1 MSQQNYDYLD
11 VVSRLV
17 SNYRQEKPLL
27 DGAVLFRG
35 SRFGDQ
41 APAKDTPE
49 QLHGHLL
56 PQVAASYTHSWK
68 KTDAFIDTYP
78 LDREKTRFFAS
89 PSLDEHLKGNQA
101 KSYSVQDVERAIKP
115 LVENLAYLQKG
126 SKAWAS
132 NVESLEKVI
141 KSSFYEAAVP
151 VRTADGAR
159 TQPQEKFFYSG
170 GPKVTSA
177 ADVLANLERMT
188 PANEARAKAIYAM
201 SRPTETA
208 KAIAQVE
215 ALHPEAARAFK
226 VMQQAV
232 QRDQAKTVL
241 TQHGGKSLTDFVDQV
256 RKEPQTEAQSRV
268 LRLAQGLGHSLD
280 SSDANVR
287 ARALSITSKIA
298 ALNPETVTIKD
309 LGQAISNV
317 TASSAKSSAGT
328 REAPTDSPRA
338 TPARAPAAAL
348 SGMAR

>member
-1 MSQQNYDYLD
+1 MSQQNYEYLD

-17 SNYRQEKPLL
+17 SNYRQDKPLL

-56 PQVAASYTHSWK
+56 PQIAASYTHSWK

-89 PSLDEHLKGNQA
+89 PSMDEHLKGNQA
-101 KSYSVQDVERAIKP
+101 KSYSVQDVERAITP
-115 LVENLAYLQKG
+115 LVENLAYHPKG
-126 SKAWAS
+126 SKAWVT

-170 GPKVTSA
+170 GPKVSSA

-215 ALHPEAARAFK
+215 TLHPEAAKAFK

-232 QRDQAKTVL
+232 QRDQAKGML
-241 TQHGGKSLTDFVDQV
+241 TLHGAKPLTEFIDQV

-280 SSDANVR
+280 STDPNVR
-287 ARALSITSKIA
+287 ARALGVTAKIA
-298 ALNPETVTIKD
+298 ALDPATVTIRD
-309 LGQAISNV
+309 IGQAISNV
-317 TASSAKSSAGT
+317 NAASSGTSAG
-328 REAPTDSPRA
+328 S
-338 TPARAPAAAL
+338 RAPAEPTRAPPSRAPVAAFA
-348 SGMAR
+348 GMAR